1 MTLHIV
7 TGAPCSGKSTYVREH
22 AAPDD
27 VRIDFDAMA
36 TALGSSTPHGSKG
49 RVRGATFAARK
60 AAIYWLL
67 ANDAPDADSWII
79 HSSPAD
85 WQKAAYEEAGAEFIA
100 MDTDLETCLARAEAD
115 GRPEGEAEK
124 IRAWF
129 EGQKAAPEVRYKEA
143 GNATAKDGGIVTGYA
158 ATFDREPDSYGDV
171 IAAGAFA
178 RTVDDWRKKM
188 QNGIYPPLL
197 YGHNTTDPKYNI
209 GRVVDIRE
217 DERGLYIEAEFD
229 ADNEKAQYV
238 RRLAQEGRLY
248 QFSFA
253 YAVRDAGTVE
263 LENGISASELR
274 DLDLY
279 EVSLVQ
285 IPANQHAVVTGIKSG
300 RRNSSKDADV
310 LRSIADHAREIDKA
324 ITELLKEAGGSVDE
338 AAGTDGAADT
348 GADRAAKTAEVLA
361 YIKSIQD

>member
-1 MTLHIV
+1 MTLHII

-67 ANDAPDADSWII
+67 ANDTPDSDSWII

-85 WQKAAYEEAGAEFIA
+85 WQKAAYTDAGAEFVE
-100 MDTDLETCLARAEAD
+100 MTTDLETCLARAEAD
-115 GRPEGEAEK
+115 ERPDGEAEK

-129 EGQKAAPEVRYKEA
+129 QGQKAAPEVCYKNA
-143 GNATAKDGGIVTGYA
+143 GGAKAKDGGTVTGYA
-158 ATFDREPDSYGDV
+158 ATFDREPDSYGEI
-171 IAAGAFA
+171 IAPGAFK
-178 RTVDDWRKKM
+178 RTVAEWKEKM
-188 QNGIYPPLL
+188 QNGIFPPLL
-197 YGHNTTDPKYNI
+197 YGHNTTDPEYNI
-209 GRVVDIRE
+209 GRIIDLGE
-217 DERGLYIEAEFD
+217 DENGLWVDAEID
-229 ADNEKAQYV
+229 AENSKGQYT
-238 RRLAQEGRLY
+238 RKLAQEGRLY

-253 YAVRDAGTVE
+253 YAVRDAAPVKLADGTEVT
-263 LENGISASELR
+263 ELR

-300 RRNSSKDADV
+300 RRNSAKDADV
-310 LRSIADHAREIDKA
+310 LRSIAEHAREIDKA
-324 ITELLKEAGGSVDE
+324 IADLLQEVGGIEDD
-338 AAGTDGAADT
+338 AT
-348 GADRAAKTAEVLA
+348 GADGDRKADRDAKRDEILA
-361 YIKSIQD
+361 YIKNIQL

>member
-67 ANDAPDADSWII
+67 ANDAPNADSWII

-85 WQKAAYEEAGAEFIA
+85 WQKAAYADAGAEFIE
-100 MDTDLETCLARAEAD
+100 MDADLETCLAGAEAD
-115 GRPEGEAEK
+115 GRPEGEADK

-129 EGQKAAPEVRYKEA
+129 EGRKAATALYKSADLAMVTDGTVE
-143 GNATAKDGGIVTGYA
+143 GYFATY
-158 ATFDREPDSYGDV
+158 DREPDSYGDV
-171 IAAGAFA
+171 IAPGAFTRTIAEWREKMA
-178 RTVDDWRKKM
+178 R
-188 QNGIYPPLL
+188 GLYIPLL
-197 YGHNTTDPKYNI
+197 YGHDTSDPKYNI
-209 GRVVDIRE
+209 GRIVSIED
-217 DERGLYIEAEFD
+217 DERGPHIVAEFD
-229 ADNEKAQYV
+229 GDNEVAQKV
-238 RRLAQEGRLY
+238 RRLVAQGRLY

-253 YAVRDAGTVE
+253 YAVRDAGPVDID
-263 LENGISASELR
+263 GFSANELR

-285 IPANQHAVVTGIKSG
+285 IPANQHAEVTGIKAG
-300 RRNSSKDADV
+300 RRNSAKDADE
-310 LRSIADHAREIDKA
+310 LRSIADHARA
-324 ITELLKEAGGSVDE
+324 ITEAIAALLEEERRGGDE
-338 AAGTDGAADT
+338 DEPQGADGDGSAAADRD
-348 GADRAAKTAEVLA
+348 AKKAAALA
-361 YIKSIQD
+361 YIEKMTH